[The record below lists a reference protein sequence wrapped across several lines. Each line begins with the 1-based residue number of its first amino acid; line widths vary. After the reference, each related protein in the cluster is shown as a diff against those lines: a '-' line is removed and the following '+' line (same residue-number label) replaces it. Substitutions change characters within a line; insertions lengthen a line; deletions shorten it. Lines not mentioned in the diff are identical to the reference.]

1 MKQFQIIEN
10 YGTETIHFGPSPLA
24 GPAFNFAL
32 LVFFLLV
39 TVVIIAIK
47 SQVGGKRKILRLAM
61 KKRSGELFL
70 LANQIGLSAEYLAPE
85 ENRELHI
92 RTQDFF
98 DKLSVLDRALEESEK
113 IKNTAIAIDAQA
125 KCLKLT
131 DILLTEA
138 GLLAARLNDTTGGVN
153 TSLSTALQNEKEMVQ
168 TTSAFAGCTYYRPTW
183 SKEDEY
189 AHPVVIA
196 TGGALAD
203 LMEVL
208 NSYEPNR
215 YLDKAPIYLND
226 NRLKENRS
234 DN

>member
-24 GPAFNFAL
+24 GPALNFAL

-39 TVVIIAIK
+39 TIVITAIK
-47 SQVGGKRKILRLAM
+47 SQVGGKRKVLSLAM
-61 KKRSGELFL
+61 KKRSGELFF
-70 LANQIGLSAEYLAPE
+70 LANQIGLDADYLAGE
-85 ENRELHI
+85 ESRELHN
-92 RTQDFF
+92 RTQEFF
-98 DKLSVLDRALEESEK
+98 DKLSVLDRAMEESEK

-138 GLLAARLNDTTGGVN
+138 ALLASRINDTTGGVN
-153 TSLSTALQNEKEMVQ
+153 TSLSTALQNEREMVH
-168 TTSAFAGCTYYRPTW
+168 SVFAGCTYYRPTW

-196 TGGALAD
+196 SAGALAD

-215 YLDKAPIYLND
+215 YLDKAPLYLKE

>member
-1 MKQFQIIEN
+1 MKPFQIIEN

-215 YLDKAPIYLND
+215 YLDKAPIYI
-226 NRLKENRS
+226 KENRS